1 MLLVNK
7 CTPGVHIPRVYKRVT
22 EENMRKLNK
31 TAACGILAAALVAGT
46 LSGCSKAIDGTK
58 TVATVGDEK
67 VTLGLASYMI
77 RDQQAQ
83 TMSYYSMLMSQYGMD
98 GSASNVWDQEGDDGK
113 TVGESSKDGVMTTIN
128 QLYVLKAHAADYDV
142 TITDDEEKAIK
153 EAAAKFIKDNDEKTL
168 KKLAVSEDDIV
179 TYLELVTI
187 RSKMRD
193 PMTADVDT
201 EVSANEKDQ
210 TRVTIVRVSTEGTE
224 KDDDGNTID
233 LTDEEKA
240 QKKELAQQV
249 LDKVKASDDVANADM
264 DALAKEVDDSLSAT
278 TPAFTTAGSTDDTL
292 DEAVQDAA
300 LELKDGE
307 VADSVIE
314 GDDGYYVVRL
324 DKMLDEDATANKEQT
339 VISDRK
345 SDLYDS
351 TLEEWVKEDKIKV
364 KDSVWDQIKV
374 TDSVSFVYKSA
385 DSSDDTES
393 SDTQEDTDSTEDTSS
408 QDDSS
413 EDNATDDTAAED
425 SAE

>member
-1 MLLVNK
+1 
-7 CTPGVHIPRVYKRVT
+7 
-22 EENMRKLNK
+22 MRKLNK
-31 TAACGILAAALVAGT
+31 TAACGILAAALAAGT
-46 LSGCSKAIDGTK
+46 LSGCSKTIDGTK

-67 VTLGLASYMI
+67 VTLGLASYMV

-83 TMSYYSMLMSQYGMD
+83 TVSYYNMLMSQYGVS
-98 GSASNVWDQEGDDGK
+98 GSASNVWDQKGDDGK
-113 TVGESSKDGVMTTIN
+113 TVGESSKDGVMKTIN

-153 EAAAKFIKDNDEKTL
+153 EAAAEFIKDNDEKIL

-187 RSKMRD
+187 RSKMHD

-210 TRVTIVRVSTEGTE
+210 TRVTIVKVSTEGTE

-240 QKKELAQQV
+240 QKKNLAQQV

-278 TPAFTTAGSTDDTL
+278 APAFTTAGSTDDTL

-324 DKMLDEDATANKEQT
+324 DKMLDEDATENKEKT
-339 VISDRK
+339 VISERK
-345 SDLYDS
+345 SDLFDS
-351 TLEEWVKEDKIKV
+351 TLEDWVKEEKIKV
-364 KDSVWDQIKV
+364 KDKVWDQITV

-393 SDTQEDTDSTEDTSS
+393 SDAQDSTEDTSS
-408 QDDSS
+408 QDNS
-413 EDNATDDTAAED
+413 EDTTTEDTTTEDTAAED

>member
-1 MLLVNK
+1 
-7 CTPGVHIPRVYKRVT
+7 
-22 EENMRKLNK
+22 MRKLNK
-31 TAACGILAAALVAGT
+31 TAACGILAAALAAGT

-83 TMSYYSMLMSQYGMD
+83 TTSYYNMLMSQYGVN
-98 GSASNVWDQEGDDGK
+98 GSASNVWDQKGDDGK

-153 EAAAKFIKDNDEKTL
+153 EAAAEFIKDNDEKTL

-210 TRVTIVRVSTEGTE
+210 TRVTIVKVSTEGTE
-224 KDDDGNTID
+224 KDDDGKTID

-292 DEAVQDAA
+292 DDTVQDAA
-300 LELKDGE
+300 LQLKDGE
-307 VADSVIE
+307 VADKVIE

-324 DKMLDEDATANKEQT
+324 DKMLDEDATANKEET
-339 VISDRK
+339 VISQRK

-351 TLEEWVKEDKIKV
+351 TLEDWVKEDKIKV
-364 KDSVWDQIKV
+364 KDKVWDQIKV
-374 TDSVSFVYKSA
+374 TDSVAFEYKST
-385 DSSDDTES
+385 DSSDSS
-393 SDTQEDTDSTEDTSS
+393 SDATDTKDTSE
-408 QDDSS
+408 QDNSASDTATQDSS
-413 EDNATDDTAAED
+413 EPDSAAED

>member
-1 MLLVNK
+1 
-7 CTPGVHIPRVYKRVT
+7 
-22 EENMRKLNK
+22 MRKLNK
-31 TAACGILAAALVAGT
+31 TAACGILAAALAAGT
-46 LSGCSKAIDGTK
+46 LSGCSKTIDGTK

-67 VTLGLASYMI
+67 VTLGLASYMV

-83 TMSYYSMLMSQYGMD
+83 TVSYYNMLMSQYGVS
-98 GSASNVWDQEGDDGK
+98 GSASNVWDQKGDDGK
-113 TVGESSKDGVMTTIN
+113 TVGESSKDGVMKTIN

-153 EAAAKFIKDNDEKTL
+153 EAAAEFIKDNDEKIL

-187 RSKMRD
+187 RSKMHD

-210 TRVTIVRVSTEGTE
+210 TRVTIVKVSTEGTE

-240 QKKELAQQV
+240 QKKDLAQQV

-278 TPAFTTAGSTDDTL
+278 APAFTTAGDTDDTL

-307 VADSVIE
+307 VADKVIE

-324 DKMLDEDATANKEQT
+324 DKMLDEDATENKEKT
-339 VISDRK
+339 VISERK
-345 SDLYDS
+345 SDLYDN
-351 TLEEWVKEDKIKV
+351 TLEDWVKEEKIKV
-364 KDSVWDQIKV
+364 DDKVWDQIKV
-374 TDSVSFVYKSA
+374 TDSVSFEYKSTDSSKGDSTATDA
-385 DSSDDTES
+385 DSTKD
-393 SDTQEDTDSTEDTSS
+393 TEDTSA
-408 QDDSS
+408 QDSS
-413 EDNATDDTAAED
+413 ASDSAAED

>member
-7 CTPGVHIPRVYKRVT
+7 CTPGVHKRVT

-31 TAACGILAAALVAGT
+31 TAACGILAAALAAGT

-67 VTLGLASYMI
+67 VTLGLASYMV

-83 TMSYYSMLMSQYGMD
+83 TTSYYNMLMSQYGVS
-98 GSASNVWDQEGDDGK
+98 GSASNVWDQKGDDGK

-153 EAAAKFIKDNDEKTL
+153 EAAAEFIKDNDEKIL

-187 RSKMRD
+187 RSKMHD

-210 TRVTIVRVSTEGTE
+210 TRVTIVKVSTEGTE

-240 QKKELAQQV
+240 QKKDLAQQV

-278 TPAFTTAGSTDDTL
+278 APAFTTAGSTDDTL

-300 LELKDGE
+300 LELTDGE

-324 DKMLDEDATANKEQT
+324 DKMLDEDATENKEKT
-339 VISDRK
+339 VISERK
-345 SDLYDS
+345 SDLFDS
-351 TLEEWVKEDKIKV
+351 TLEDWVKEEKIKV
-364 KDSVWDQIKV
+364 KDKVWDQITV

-385 DSSDDTES
+385 DSSDDTKS
-393 SDTQEDTDSTEDTSS
+393 SDAQDSTEDTSS
-408 QDDSS
+408 QDNS
-413 EDNATDDTAAED
+413 EDTTTEDAAAED